1 MMVWHGKSFCVI
13 GWDHL
18 PRHLHQTNSRTM
30 KTKTRFNL
38 FRLPQLALVLST
50 ATAMAGTEEMKAPPT
65 MAAPT
70 DWLKVSGYAAAAYTY
85 TNPEN
90 GDSSDSFF
98 HTGTPLDAVKL
109 GLEATQGDFTAYGSL
124 FYSPNSG
131 ANSFSGGTEAGILDA
146 YLTYKMGDFK
156 ITGGKYLSYLG
167 YEAFD
172 TVNMSQLTYA
182 NSTTGGVPA
191 YHTGAKI
198 DYSTD
203 IWGAGFSISD
213 SIRGPS
219 FWEGDGDWGN
229 GLGYEGYVSYKG
241 IQKLTLWAGFA
252 YDNTDGS
259 PDFSSYDFWASYD
272 ITDKL
277 TVAGEIIY
285 SDNTLSGANSA
296 VGGLAFLKYS
306 FTKEFSLVGRFGIDE
321 VESTSPGVTAPDNYK
336 YTISPTY
343 VFNEH
348 FLVRGEVS
356 YTDSDND
363 TLFTGV
369 QAVLK
374 F

>member
-1 MMVWHGKSFCVI
+1 
-13 GWDHL
+13 
-18 PRHLHQTNSRTM
+18 M

-38 FRLPQLALVLST
+38 FRLPELALALTS
-50 ATAMAGTEEMKAPPT
+50 ATAMGGEVMTPMAP
-65 MAAPT
+65 APGST
-70 DWLKVSGYAAAAYTY
+70 SDWLKVSGYAAASYTY
-85 TNPEN
+85 SDLEN
-90 GDSSDSFF
+90 GDSDDTLFNA
-98 HTGTPLDAVKL
+98 GTPLDAVKL
-109 GLEATQGDFTAYGSL
+109 GLEATQGDFSAYASL
-124 FYSPNSG
+124 FYSPNSD
-131 ANSFSGGTEAGILDA
+131 ANAFAGGTEAGILDA
-146 YLTYKMGDFK
+146 YVSYTTGDFK

-172 TVNMSQLTYA
+172 TVNMTQLTYA

-191 YHTGAKI
+191 YHTGIKA
-198 DYSTD
+198 DFSTD

-252 YDNTDGS
+252 YDDSDNS

-285 SDNTLSGANSA
+285 SYNTLSGANSA
-296 VGGLAFLKYS
+296 VGGLAFLKYA
-306 FTKEFSLVGRFGIDE
+306 FTDKFSTVLRFGIDE
-321 VESTSPGVTAPDNYK
+321 VESTGPAVTAPDNYK

-348 FLVRGEVS
+348 FLLRGEVS
-356 YTDSDND
+356 YTDTVND
-363 TLFTGV
+363 VFFTGV
-369 QAVLK
+369 QALIT